1 MSIFIQY
8 LIQYVFCDQFRRI
21 ILYLKS
27 SKVAHIKKKTV
38 ELHQS
43 YVINM

>member
-27 SKVAHIKKKTV
+27 SKVAHIKKTV